1 MDILEITNRYNSDF
15 SSDGSEW
22 CEKISLNYCYLKIY
36 VYKLTD
42 NNYFLLQIASIAT
55 KFGNCVIVADLN

>member
-22 CEKISLNYCYLKIY
+22 CEKISRLI
-36 VYKLTD
+36 
-42 NNYFLLQIASIAT
+42 
-55 KFGNCVIVADLN
+55 IVT